1 MMKVFK
7 TVSMLLFLGAMS
19 TGIANAAADMGVAG
33 KNIVQQGSVCKGIV
47 KDSTGEMVIGAS
59 VVVKGTT
66 NGTITGLDGD
76 FELSNVEKGATIQI
90 SFVGY
95 TTQEVVWN
103 GQPLNVTL
111 KDDAQALEEV
121 VVVGY
126 GTQKKVNL
134 TGAVAAVDGDVLE
147 SRPITNIGQ
156 GLQGV
161 VPNLNVTVS
170 GAPGQGS
177 SFNVRGTTSIN
188 GGSPLVLVDNVQ
200 MDPNLVNPEDVASI
214 SVLKDAASAAIYGA
228 RAAYGVILI
237 TTKSGKKNTKPQISF
252 NASGY
257 WSSPAIQM
265 HNVSTMDYLVWRD
278 IAYQNGGGSGS
289 LATPALWKYAEA
301 YANGTYKYTEFFDES
316 LNANQWQYCGS
327 TDWFNELYKTSFS
340 QQYNVSL
347 NGGDDKTTYYA
358 SLGFADQTGLL
369 KMIDDKYRKFNANIS
384 VSSQLTKWM
393 KVTGKIMHT
402 YSLEDH
408 PTGSANSGITAYGG
422 MLKNDLSPLMPVS
435 HSHTGRLVRQ
445 DGAPAINDEEMGIKT
460 NGNYVY
466 VEENQ
471 HYYAGQG
478 GYTNPYAVAQQG
490 GTSEYKTNDL
500 WMTGAV
506 QITPLEGLI
515 INADYT
521 FNFYNRGT
529 QAVGKEFYEMRAVA
543 GTELLYPWTTPSYV
557 QFENSEDY
565 YNSLNLFAEYSKS
578 FNDAHNFKLTVGYN
592 QEYKHNKYFYGKRN
606 ELISNSVPDM
616 DMATGEKY
624 VGSTETHWGIQGY
637 FVRLNYNYKDRYLVE
652 FNGRYDGS
660 SKFPKG
666 DRYAFFP
673 SVSGAWRISQE
684 KFWSPLSNWWDDMK
698 IRASYGTLGN
708 QALSS
713 NFSYLPL
720 YGTGESGWLLDGKTH
735 QVINPYTT
743 LVASNYTWET
753 VKQLNL
759 GFDATFLSNRLTASF
774 DWYIRDT
781 EDMLTPADELPSVI
795 GASLG
800 NMNNGSMRTKG
811 WEISLGWNDRLENGF
826 SYWTKLSLS
835 DYQAEITAYNG
846 NKAQKISGY
855 YVGKKIGEIWG
866 LTSNGL
872 FQSYEEIENSL
883 SQTGLQATDYRPGDV
898 KYEDMNGD
906 GKLAWCSETLDD
918 PGDKT
923 IIGNST
929 PRYNFGL
936 TLGGEYKNF
945 DLQLF
950 FQGTLKRD
958 YAIGGAQF
966 WGFTTQWDVPYQA
979 SLDYWTEDNPDAYFP
994 APDWN
999 KWINREVSTRY
1010 LQNAAYCRLKNV
1022 TLGYTF
1028 PKSWLSKVGISKL
1041 RLYVQGENLFTI
1053 TKLHDAF
1060 DPETLN
1066 NMTYPISKKISIGLN
1081 LSL

>member
-1 MMKVFK
+1 MLKGFK
-7 TVSMLLFLGAMS
+7 SISMALLLSSIPSGAALAVSNLGVTDVNITQQS
-19 TGIANAAADMGVAG
+19 SQCSGV
-33 KNIVQQGSVCKGIV
+33 V
-47 KDSTGEMVIGAS
+47 KDANGETVIGAS
-59 VVVKGTT
+59 VVVKGTS
-66 NGTITGLDGD
+66 NGVITDIDGG
-76 FELSNVEKGATIQI
+76 FTLKNVKTGDVIQI
-90 SFVGY
+90 SFIGY
-95 TTQEVVWN
+95 VTQEITWN
-103 GQPLNVTL
+103 GQPINVILQEDSQT
-111 KDDAQALEEV
+111 LEEV

-134 TGAVAAVDGDVLE
+134 TGAVAAVDGEVLE

-177 SFNVRGTTSIN
+177 TFNIRGETSIN

-252 NASGY
+252 SASGY
-257 WSSPAIQM
+257 WSTPAVQM
-265 HNVSTMDYLVWRD
+265 HNVGTIDYLTWRD

-289 LATPALWKYAEA
+289 LATPQLWEYAQA

-316 LNANQWQYCGS
+316 LSANQWQYCGN
-327 TDWFNELYKTSFS
+327 TDWFDELYRTSFS
-340 QQYNVSL
+340 QQYNVSM
-347 NGGDDKTTYYA
+347 NGGSEKTTYYM
-358 SLGFADQTGLL
+358 SLGFADQTGVL

-384 VSSQLTKWM
+384 VSSQLTDWL
-393 KVTGKIMHT
+393 KVSGKIMHT
-402 YSLEDH
+402 YSIEDH
-408 PTGSANSGITAYGG
+408 PTGSSNSGITNYGG
-422 MLKNDLSPLMPVS
+422 MLKNDLSPLMPVA
-435 HSHTGRLVRQ
+435 HSHTGRLVPTA
-445 DGAPAINDEEMGIKT
+445 GAPAINDPELGIT
-460 NGNYVY
+460 TSGGFEY

-471 HYYAGQG
+471 RYYAGQG
-478 GYTNPYAVAQQG
+478 GYTNPYSVAQQG
-490 GTSEYKTNDL
+490 GTTQYKTNDL

-506 QITPLEGLI
+506 SITPLEGLV

-529 QAVGKEFYEMRAVA
+529 QAVGKDFYEMRAVT
-543 GTELLYPWTTPSYV
+543 GTETLYPWTTPSYASYA
-557 QFENSEDY
+557 NAEDY
-565 YNSLNLFAEYSKS
+565 YNALNIFAEYSKS
-578 FNDAHNFKLTVGYN
+578 FKDVHNFKLMVGYN
-592 QEYKHNKYFYGKRN
+592 QEYKHNKSFSAQRS
-606 ELISNSVPDM
+606 ELISTDIPDL
-616 DMATGEKY
+616 DMATGERT
-624 VGSTETHWGIQGY
+624 VGSSESHWGVQGY
-637 FVRLNYNYKDRYLVE
+637 FVRLNYNFNERYLFE

-666 DRYAFFP
+666 DRFAFFP
-673 SVSGAWRISQE
+673 SFSAAWRISQE
-684 KFWSPLSNWWDDMK
+684 NFWEPVRDWWDDLK
-698 IRASYGTLGN
+698 IRASWGSLGN

-720 YGTGESGWLLDGKTH
+720 YGTSSSGWLLNGATH
-735 QVINPYTT
+735 QVVSPYTT
-743 LVASNYTWET
+743 LVSSSFTWET

-759 GFDATFLSNRLTASF
+759 GFDATLLNNRLTASF
-774 DWYIRDT
+774 DWYMRDT

-800 NMNNGSMRTKG
+800 KMNNGSMRTKG
-811 WEISLGWNDRLENGF
+811 WEISLGWNDRLNNGL
-826 SYWTKLSLS
+826 SYWAKLSLS
-835 DYQAEITAYNG
+835 DNQAEITSYNG
-846 NKAQKISGY
+846 NAAGKFSDY

-883 SQTGLQATDYRPGDV
+883 PQDKLQAVDYRPGDV

-906 GKLAWCSETLDD
+906 GELAWDSETLDD

-945 DLQLF
+945 DLQIFL
-950 FQGTLKRD
+950 QGTLKRD
-958 YAIGGAQF
+958 YAVGGAQF
-966 WGFTTQWDVPYQA
+966 WGFTSQWDVPYEA
-979 SLDYWTEDNPDAYFP
+979 SLDYWTEDNTDAYFP

-999 KWINREVSTRY
+999 KWINRETSTRY
-1010 LQNAAYCRLKNV
+1010 LQNAAYCRLKNI
-1022 TLGYTF
+1022 TLGYSL

-1041 RLYVQGENLFTI
+1041 RIYVQGENLFTI

-1066 NMTYPISKKISIGLN
+1066 NLTYPISKKISVGLN
-1081 LSL
+1081 LTL

>member
-1 MMKVFK
+1 MLKGFK
-7 TVSMLLFLGAMS
+7 SISMALLLSSIPSGAALAVS
-19 TGIANAAADMGVAG
+19 NPGVTDV
-33 KNIVQQGSVCKGIV
+33 NITQQSSQCSGVV
-47 KDSTGEMVIGAS
+47 KDANGETVIGAS
-59 VVVKGTT
+59 VVVKGTS
-66 NGTITGLDGD
+66 NGVITDIDGG
-76 FELSNVEKGATIQI
+76 FTLKNVKTGDVIQI
-90 SFVGY
+90 SFIGY
-95 TTQEVVWN
+95 ITQEITWN
-103 GQPLNVTL
+103 GQPINVILQEDSQT
-111 KDDAQALEEV
+111 LEEV

-134 TGAVAAVDGDVLE
+134 TGAVAAVDGEVLE

-252 NASGY
+252 SASGY
-257 WSSPAIQM
+257 WSSPAVQM
-265 HNVSTMDYLVWRD
+265 HNVGSMDYLRWRD

-289 LATPALWKYAEA
+289 LASPQLWQYAEA
-301 YANGTYKYTEFFDES
+301 YANGTYKYTEFYDES
-316 LNANQWQYCGS
+316 LNASQWQYCGN
-327 TDWFNELYKTSFS
+327 TDWFDELYRTSFS

-347 NGGDDKTTYYA
+347 NGGSEKTTYYM
-358 SLGFADQTGLL
+358 SLGFADQTGVL

-384 VSSQLTKWM
+384 VSSQLTDWL
-393 KVTGKIMHT
+393 KVSGKIMHT
-402 YSLEDH
+402 YSLENH
-408 PTGSANSGITAYGG
+408 PTGSANSGVSQYSG

-435 HSHTGRLVRQ
+435 HSHTGRLVYQ
-445 DGAPAINDEEMGIKT
+445 EGAPAINNSDLGIT
-460 NGNYVY
+460 TTGNYVY
-466 VEENQ
+466 EEENG

-478 GYTNPYAVAQQG
+478 GYTNPYSVAQLG
-490 GTSEYKTNDL
+490 GTTEYKTNDL

-529 QAVGKEFYEMRAVA
+529 QAVSKEFYEMRAVT
-543 GTELLYPWTTPSYV
+543 GTELVYPWTTPSYA
-557 QFENSEDY
+557 QFANSEDY
-565 YNSLNLFAEYSKS
+565 YNALNLFAEYSKS
-578 FNDAHNFKLTVGYN
+578 IKDAHNFKVTVGYN
-592 QEYKHNKYFYGKRN
+592 QEYKHTKSFSAQRN
-606 ELISNSVPDM
+606 ELISTDVPDL
-616 DMATGEKY
+616 DMATGERTM
-624 VGSTETHWGIQGY
+624 SSSESHWGIQG
-637 FVRLNYNYKDRYLVE
+637 FFARLNYNYKERYLLE

-666 DRYAFFP
+666 DRFAFFP
-673 SVSGAWRISQE
+673 SISGAWRVSQE
-684 KFWSPLSNWWDDMK
+684 NFWEPLRDWWDDLK
-698 IRASYGTLGN
+698 IRACYGTLGN
-708 QALSS
+708 QALTN

-720 YGTGESGWLLDGKTH
+720 YGTSSSGWLLDGQTH
-735 QVINPYTT
+735 QVVTPYTT
-743 LVASNYTWET
+743 LVAANYTWET

-759 GFDATFLSNRLTASF
+759 GFDATLLNNRLTASF

-795 GASLG
+795 GASLSS
-800 NMNNGSMRTKG
+800 MNNGSMRTKG
-811 WEISLGWNDRLENGF
+811 WEISLGWNDRLQNGL
-826 SYWTKLSLS
+826 SYWAKLSLS

-846 NKAQKISGY
+846 NKARKFADY

-866 LTSNGL
+866 LTSYGL
-872 FQSYEEIENSL
+872 FQSYEDIENSL
-883 SQTGLQATDYRPGDV
+883 PQDKLQAVDYRPGDV

-906 GKLAWCSETLDD
+906 GELAWDSETLDD

-923 IIGNST
+923 IIGNNT

-936 TLGGEYKNF
+936 TLGGEFKNF
-945 DLQLF
+945 DLQIFL
-950 FQGTLKRD
+950 QGTLKRD
-958 YAIGGAQF
+958 YAVGGTQF
-966 WGFTTQWDVPYQA
+966 WGFTSQWDVPYEA
-979 SLDYWTEDNPDAYFP
+979 SLDYWTEDNTDAYFP

-999 KWINREVSTRY
+999 KWINRETSTRY
-1010 LQNAAYCRLKNV
+1010 LQNAAYCRLKNI
-1022 TLGYTF
+1022 TLGYSL

-1041 RLYVQGENLFTI
+1041 RVYIQGENLLTF

-1066 NMTYPISKKISIGLN
+1066 NMTYPISKKISVGLN
-1081 LSL
+1081 LTL